1 MSRSQITIIVSLL
14 TLLAKSGYGAPNSPD
29 LDTWFAD
36 DLTPYVREQLTTH
49 PRFRNETV
57 RIVVMADQS
66 PQSEGSSLALNL
78 RDRLQNALTRVP
90 GIRIA
95 WQADR
100 AGVALVSGSTETDC
114 TRDKAQYFIGIELTE
129 DAHGVVSAQVR
140 ALDIL
145 EHNWVAGFGRTWRGD
160 VSSSQRRELRQIQS
174 DPTFRGARNAPYADS
189 EADLM
194 AAHLAYKLG
203 CSLLRQTAGE
213 YVVSLEKGDTGAERS
228 SELIEL
234 VGNNLVDFRALQFA
248 QKTIET
254 NAIITGKA
262 HQIDGDLYQYWISI
276 TPTDSTS

>member
-14 TLLAKSGYGAPNSPD
+14 TLLARSGFGAPNSPD

-78 RDRLQNALTRVP
+78 RDRLHNTLTRVP

-100 AGVALVSGSTETDC
+100 AGAALISGSTETDC

-174 DPTFRGARNAPYADS
+174 DPTFRGARNAPYTDS

-194 AAHLAYKLG
+194 AAHLAI
-203 CSLLRQTAGE
+203 SLVAVCYDKRQ
-213 YVVSLEKGDTGAERS
+213 VSMSFHLKKATPAPKG
-228 SELIEL
+228 LP
-234 VGNNLVDFRALQFA
+234 N
-248 QKTIET
+248 
-254 NAIITGKA
+254 
-262 HQIDGDLYQYWISI
+262 
-276 TPTDSTS
+276 